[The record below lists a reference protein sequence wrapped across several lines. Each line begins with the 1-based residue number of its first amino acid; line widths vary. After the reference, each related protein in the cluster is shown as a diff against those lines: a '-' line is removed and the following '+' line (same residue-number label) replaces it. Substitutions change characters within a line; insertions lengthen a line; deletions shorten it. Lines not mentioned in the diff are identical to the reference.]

1 MPATARDRRATGCMY
16 PRRRFRSSTGPGKKT
31 RILPRLGWYRCG
43 RALSIL
49 VAAGRPGFGSSIV
62 RITAPAKINLTLDIL
77 GRRPDGFHELRSVV
91 TALDLCDEL
100 EAHERPEPGLDL
112 TCTNSRVPSDRSNL
126 VWRAAER
133 LARRYEIEPAVRL
146 RLAKTIPPGAGLGGG
161 SSDAA
166 ATLLLLVR
174 QWRLQPNLAEL
185 SEIAAELGSDVP
197 FFLRCG
203 TALIT
208 GRGETVQVLPY
219 QPPGCVLLIM
229 PPLQI
234 STAEVYGAFRACDAQ
249 TRQPEAW
256 WEKPPASVH
265 QLSDCCY
272 NSLRPAAERVC
283 PALVSIRSRLE
294 RLGLSAVHLS
304 GSGSAMFSLMAD
316 DQEARQWAD
325 RIEEKLQLAT
335 CVGHYFGQR

>member
-1 MPATARDRRATGCMY
+1 M
-16 PRRRFRSSTGPGKKT
+16 
-31 RILPRLGWYRCG
+31 
-43 RALSIL
+43 
-49 VAAGRPGFGSSIV
+49 
-62 RITAPAKINLTLDIL
+62 
-77 GRRPDGFHELRSVV
+77 
-91 TALDLCDEL
+91 DLCDEL

-112 TCTNSRVPSDRSNL
+112 ACTDGRVPSDQSNL
-126 VWRAAER
+126 AWRAAER
-133 LARRYEIEPAVRL
+133 LAGRYEIEPAVRL

-166 ATLLLLVR
+166 ATLLLLAR
-174 QWRLQPNLAEL
+174 WWHLQPGLGEL
-185 SEIAAELGSDVP
+185 SGIAAELGSDVP

-208 GRGETVQVLPY
+208 GRGERVQPLPY

-249 TRQPEAW
+249 TRQAEAW
-256 WEKPPASVH
+256 WEKRPASVH

-272 NSLRPAAERVC
+272 NSLRAAAERVC
-283 PALVSIRSRLE
+283 PALVTIRSRLE
-294 RLGLSAVHLS
+294 RLGLGAVYLS
-304 GSGSAMFSLMAD
+304 GSGSAMFALLAD
-316 DQEARQWAD
+316 RQEARQWAD

-335 CVGHYFGQR
+335 YVGHYFGRR

>member
-1 MPATARDRRATGCMY
+1 
-16 PRRRFRSSTGPGKKT
+16 
-31 RILPRLGWYRCG
+31 
-43 RALSIL
+43 
-49 VAAGRPGFGSSIV
+49 V

-77 GRRPDGFHELRSVV
+77 GRRPDGYHELRSVV
-91 TALDLCDEL
+91 TAVDLCDEL
-100 EAHERPEPGLDL
+100 EAQPRPEPGVDL
-112 TCTNSRVPSDRSNL
+112 TCTDGRVPSDRSNL

-133 LARRYEIEPAVRL
+133 LARSCNIEPAVRL

-166 ATLLLLVR
+166 AAMLLLAR
-174 QWRLQPNLAEL
+174 WWHLQPGLAAL
-185 SEIAAELGSDVP
+185 SQMAADLGSDVP

-208 GRGETVQVLPY
+208 GRGETVQPMPY

-229 PPLQI
+229 PPLQV
-234 STAEVYGAFRACDAQ
+234 STAEVYSAFSPSDARA
-249 TRQPEAW
+249 RPSEEA

-283 PALVSIRSRLE
+283 PALASIRSRVE
-294 RLGLSAVHLS
+294 RLGLRTVHLS
-304 GSGSAMFSLMAD
+304 GSGSAMFVLLAD
-316 DQEARQWAD
+316 RQEARQWAD
-325 RIEEKLQLAT
+325 RIAEKLQLAT
-335 CVGHYFGQR
+335 YVGCYFGWR